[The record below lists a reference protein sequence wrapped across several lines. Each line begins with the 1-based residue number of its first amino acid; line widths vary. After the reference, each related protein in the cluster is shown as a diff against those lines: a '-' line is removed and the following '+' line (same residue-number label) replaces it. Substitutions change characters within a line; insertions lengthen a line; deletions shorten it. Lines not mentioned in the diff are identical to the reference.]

1 MTDQMEMD
9 SMINTLWAWDLKDLA
24 ELREAQSKLGKEILE
39 LSEKLNHTTEAKAL
53 QAAQESR
60 KKLSESINLLEDFI
74 RKSALDDF
82 SRAGVKP
89 KVEGVVIKLFK
100 TLKYERGAAEKWAR
114 EKMPE
119 LFKFDEK
126 GFEKYAKAVAET
138 MPVPCVKIE
147 EEPRVEIAT
156 NLKMYL

>member
-1 MTDQMEMD
+1 MTDQPTA
-9 SMINTLWAWDLKDLA
+9 ICTLLPQDLKDLA
-24 ELREAQSKLGKEILE
+24 ELREQEARLGKEILE
-39 LSEKLNHTTEAKAL
+39 LSEKLTRTTEAKAL
-53 QAAQESR
+53 QTAQESR
-60 KKLSESINLLEDFI
+60 KKLSELINLLEDFI

-100 TLKYERGAAEKWAR
+100 TLKYERGAAEKWAS
-114 EKMPE
+114 EKLPE

-126 GFEKYAKAVAET
+126 GFEKYARAVADT
-138 MPVPCVKIE
+138 VPVPCVKIE
-147 EEPRVEIAT
+147 EEARVEIST

>member
-1 MTDQMEMD
+1 MTDQPAT
-9 SMINTLWAWDLKDLA
+9 ICTLLPQDLKDLA
-24 ELREAQSKLGKEILE
+24 ELREQEARLGKEILD
-39 LSEKLNHTTEAKAL
+39 LSEKLNRTTEAKAL

-60 KKLSESINLLEDFI
+60 KKLSESIALLETFI

-89 KVEGVVIKLFK
+89 KVEGVVIKMFK

-126 GFEKYAKAVAET
+126 GFEKYAKAVADT
-138 MPVPCVKIE
+138 VPVPCVKIE
-147 EEPRVEIAT
+147 EEPRVEISS
-156 NLKMYL
+156 NLSMYL